1 MEEKIMLCLLIP
13 LLLSINTNSL
23 AIADLDSL
31 KEAIKKLEEETAKQ
45 KDYVTRLVAIAE
57 NNKVTPGPTD
67 GKDGAIDKWLND
79 YKQIKTEGK
88 SLKAKDGFYIFVS
101 FSLPKTLLK
110 NLDKAAKKIGAKLVI
125 RGLKDN
131 SFKETLKHIKGIKH
145 EGITIDIDPES
156 FRQFG
161 ITHVPSFIVSQGT
174 KYDKLVGNTS
184 IGYVLNRCAEE
195 GQTTLLSKEYL
206 RRFKNYA

>member
-1 MEEKIMLCLLIP
+1 MEEKIMLCLLVP

-31 KEAIKKLEEETAKQ
+31 KEAIRKLEEETAKQ

-57 NNKVTPGPTD
+57 NNQVTPGPTD
-67 GKDGAIDKWLND
+67 GKDGVIDKWLNN

-88 SLKAKDGFYIFVS
+88 SLKAQDGFYIFVS
-101 FSLPKTLLK
+101 FSLPKTLLE

-131 SFKETLKHIKGIKH
+131 SFKETLNYIKGIKQ

-161 ITHVPSFIVSQGT
+161 ITHVPAFIVTQDT
-174 KYDKLVGNTS
+174 KYDKIVGNIS
-184 IGYVLNRCAEE
+184 IAYALNKCASE
-195 GQTTLLSKEYL
+195 GDTTLLSKEYL
-206 RRFKNYA
+206 HRFKNDA